1 MRHPATPNHHALALA
16 IALGLPGLA
25 LAQAAAP
32 RAAADA
38 ERHDAATLD
47 AITVTATRR
56 AEDARQVPI
65 AVSAVDGERLDVAR
79 SGGEDIR
86 FLAARV
92 PSLNIESSFGR
103 TFPRFYIR
111 GLGNTDFDLNASQPV
126 SLVYDDVVL
135 ENVALKGFPVF
146 DLEGI
151 EVLRGPQGTLF
162 GRNTPAGVIKFD
174 SVRPDFTRSGYGRF
188 SYGEFETL
196 NAEGAIGVALTETL
210 AGRASM
216 LYQRRGDWVDNSF
229 AGARRNTALEG
240 YEDMAFRGQLLL
252 QASDDF
258 ETLLALQSRRLDGT
272 ARLFRANILGTDGRL
287 VPGFDPERVSIDA
300 LNQQE
305 LDNDGASLRMSWD
318 LGAATLFSV
327 SSWNQ
332 ATLFSRGD
340 IDGGSRYT
348 FDFVPGSNPGSFPD
362 GARFPAESGDGSEVT
377 QWTQELRLASNGD
390 RDLDWQFGLY
400 LFEDRVEIESF
411 SYDTF
416 AGGAVNGFATQRQ
429 DNTAWAV
436 FGSVDWQAAEDLV
449 VRAGLRYTDDEKTF
463 VGQRLLGPF
472 GAPPIAPIRVN
483 PQAAEWSWDLAATWS
498 VAEDVN
504 LYGRVAHG
512 FRAPAIQGRLTFANA
527 ALPANQLVT
536 VARPE
541 TVLSWEAGMKVEL
554 FDNRARVNASVFHYT
569 IDDQQLTAVG
579 GTANFNSLLNAEQS
593 HGHGFELDLEALLGE
608 NLLVTFGTGWNRTE
622 IDDPA
627 LAVSTC
633 FNAIACRVVDPTIV
647 RDGRTL
653 ALIDGNPLPQ
663 APEWTTNLTARY
675 GIPLGNDA
683 ELYVYTDWAYRSE
696 VNFFLYESDVFR
708 GAPLLVGGLR
718 VGYAWDLG
726 RYEVAA
732 FGRNILNEIEA
743 VGGID
748 FNNRT
753 GFINEP
759 RTWGVEFRAGF

>member
-1 MRHPATPNHHALALA
+1 MRRLPRTALNRHALALA
-16 IALGLPGLA
+16 IALGLPAAA
-25 LAQAAAP
+25 LAQTEN
-32 RAAADA
+32 RTESDA
-38 ERHDAATLD
+38 GNDAATLD

-174 SVRPDFTRSGYGRF
+174 SVRPDFVTSGYGRASWGSF
-188 SYGEFETL
+188 DTV
-196 NAEGAIGVALTETL
+196 NVEGALGGGLTESL
-210 AGRASM
+210 AGRASL

-229 AGARRNTALEG
+229 AGTRRNDALEG

-252 QASDDF
+252 QGSEDF
-258 ETLLALQSRRLDGT
+258 QVLLALQTRQLEGT

-300 LNQQE
+300 LNAQE
-305 LDNDGASLRMSWD
+305 LDTDGASLRMNWN
-318 LGAATLFSV
+318 LGSATLFLLTSLNHGELV
-327 SSWNQ
+327 
-332 ATLFSRGD
+332 SRGD

-348 FDFVPGSNPGSFPD
+348 FDFFPATNPGAFPD
-362 GARFPAESGDGSEVT
+362 GARFPAESGDAAEVRQST
-377 QWTQELRLASNGD
+377 HELRLASNGD
-390 RDLDWQFGLY
+390 NVIDWQTGVYWFK
-400 LFEDRVEIESF
+400 DQVEIESI
-411 SYDTF
+411 SYDTL
-416 AGGAVNGFATQRQ
+416 AGGTVNGISTQRQ

-436 FGSVDWQAAEDLV
+436 FGSVDWQAAEALV

-463 VGQRLLGPF
+463 TGQRLLGPF

-483 PQAAEWSWDLAATWS
+483 PQAEEWSWDLAATWA
-498 VAEDVN
+498 VAEDVS
-504 LYGRVAHG
+504 LYSRIARG

-527 ALPANQLVT
+527 TLPSNQLVT

-541 TVLSWEAGMKVEL
+541 TVLSYEAGMKVAL
-554 FDNRARVNASVFHYT
+554 FDNRARVNASVFRYT

-579 GTANFNSLLNAEQS
+579 GTANFNSLLNAEQT
-593 HGHGFELDLEALLGE
+593 HGHGFELDAEALLSE
-608 NLLVTFGTGWNRTE
+608 HLLVTFGTGWNKTE

-633 FNAIACRVVDPTIV
+633 FNALACRVLDPTIV
-647 RDGRTL
+647 RSGATL

-663 APEWTTNLTARY
+663 APEWTTNFTARY
-675 GIPLGNDA
+675 GIPLANDS
-683 ELYVYTDWAYRSE
+683 ELYFYTDWAYRSE
-696 VNFFLYESDVFR
+696 VNFFLYESAVFR
-708 GAPLLVGGLR
+708 GAPLLTGGVR
-718 VGYAWDLG
+718 VGYSWGLG
-726 RYEVAA
+726 QYEVAA

-759 RTWGVEFRAGF
+759 RTWGLEFKAGF